1 MASLERIE
9 PKDGVVVYRSALL
22 ASHGFAHAFS
32 TRHGGVSPA
41 PFGSMNLGIASAPGE
56 PDTEANVAANAGR
69 LMDAIGAGASR
80 MVRVRQVHGR
90 AVHACTRAG
99 QGAPE
104 GHDATAGHGAAA
116 PEADAVV
123 SDLPSHAACVRTA
136 DCVPVLV
143 ACTATGAVA
152 AIHAGW
158 RGIVAGVVPHAVAAL
173 RERCGADPAAMAAAI
188 GPCIGR
194 EVYEV
199 GPEVAAEFAG
209 AVGGAHVLAAGPTR
223 PREHIDC
230 FGAVRSQLLACGIP
244 MRSIDG
250 TELCTF
256 RSPDFFS
263 FRRDGARS
271 GRMGAVIVPRP
282 VSAPRSASP

>member
-9 PKDGVVVYRSALL
+9 PNDGVVVYRSALL
-22 ASHGFAHAFS
+22 ASHGVRHAFS
-32 TRHGGVSPA
+32 TRHGGVSPE
-41 PFGSMNLGIASAPGE
+41 PFGTMNLGIASAPGE
-56 PDTEANVAANAGR
+56 SDSEANVAANAGR
-69 LMDAIGAGASR
+69 LMDAIGAGTSR
-80 MVRVRQVHGR
+80 MVRVRQVHGS
-90 AVHACTRAG
+90 AVHAC
-99 QGAPE
+99 AP
-104 GHDATAGHGAAA
+104 AAQHLPA

-158 RGIVAGVVPHAVAAL
+158 RGIVAGVVPRAVAAL
-173 RERCGADPAAMAAAI
+173 RERYGADPGAMAAAI

-199 GPEVAAEFAG
+199 GPEVASELAR
-209 AVGGAHVLAAGPTR
+209 AVGGEHVLPAGPSR

-230 FGAVRSQLLACGIP
+230 FGAVRAQLLACGVP
-244 MRSIDG
+244 ARSIDG

>member
-1 MASLERIE
+1 MLASL
-9 PKDGVVVYRSALL
+9 
-22 ASHGFAHAFS
+22 GFAHAFS
-32 TRHGGVSPA
+32 TRLGGVSPE
-41 PFGSMNLGIASAPGE
+41 PFGTMNLGIASAPGE
-56 PDTEANVAANAGR
+56 SDTESNIAANAER
-69 LMDAIGAGASR
+69 LMDAIGAGSSR

-90 AVHACTRAG
+90 AVHACTPAG
-99 QGAPE
+99 PGSPS
-104 GHDATAGHGAAA
+104 

-143 ACTATGAVA
+143 ACASTGAVA

-158 RGIVAGVVPHAVAAL
+158 RGIVAGVVPNAL
-173 RERCGADPAAMAAAI
+173 RALRDRYGAQPGAMMAAI

-199 GPEVAAEFAG
+199 GPEVAAEFAR
-209 AVGGAHVLAAGPTR
+209 AVGEEHVLAAGPSR

-230 FGAVRSQLLACGIP
+230 FGAVRAQLVACGIP
-244 MRSIDG
+244 AGAIDG
-250 TELCTF
+250 TEVCTF

-271 GRMGAVIVPRP
+271 GRMGAVIVPRA
-282 VSAPRSASP
+282 VNAPRSASP

>member
-1 MASLERIE
+1 MAALERIE
-9 PKDGVVVYRSALL
+9 PKDGVIVYRSPLL
-22 ASHGFAHAFS
+22 ASLGFAHAFS

-41 PFGSMNLGIASAPGE
+41 PFDSMNLGIASAPGE
-56 PDTEANVAANAGR
+56 ADTESNVAANAAR
-69 LMDAIGAGASR
+69 LMDAIGAGTSR
-80 MVRVRQVHGR
+80 MVRVRQVHGC
-90 AVHACTRAG
+90 AVHAC
-99 QGAPE
+99 AP
-104 GHDATAGHGAAA
+104 AGHGVPS
-116 PEADAVV
+116 PEADAVL

-136 DCVPVLV
+136 DCVPVLL

-158 RGIVAGVVPHAVAAL
+158 RGIVAGVVPRAVAAL
-173 RERCGADPAAMAAAI
+173 RERYGADPAAMAAAI

-199 GPEVAAEFAG
+199 GPEVAAEFAR
-209 AVGGAHVLAAGPTR
+209 AVGGEHVLPAGPSR

-230 FGAVRSQLLACGIP
+230 FGAVRAQLVACGVP
-244 MRSIDG
+244 ARSIDG
-250 TELCTF
+250 TELCTV

-271 GRMGAVIVPRP
+271 GRMGAVIVPRA

>member
-1 MASLERIE
+1 MNPLERIE
-9 PKDGVVVYRSALL
+9 PKDGIVVYRSALL

-32 TRHGGVSPA
+32 TRHGGVSPD
-41 PFGSMNLGIASAPGE
+41 PFGTMNLGNSGAPGE
-56 PDTEANVAANAGR
+56 ADTEANIDANAGR
-69 LMDAIGAGASR
+69 LMEAIGAAASR

-90 AVHACTRAG
+90 EVHACTPAG
-99 QGAPE
+99 HAAA
-104 GHDATAGHGAAA
+104 ATA
-116 PEADAVV
+116 ADAVV
-123 SDLPSHAACVRTA
+123 SNLPSQAACVRTA

-173 RERCGADPAAMAAAI
+173 RQRYGADPTAMVAAI

-199 GPEVAAEFAG
+199 GPEVAAEFAR
-209 AVGGAHVLAAGPTR
+209 AVGDEHVLPPGPSR

-230 FGAVRSQLLACGIP
+230 FGAVRAQLVASGIP
-244 MRSIDG
+244 ARALEG
-250 TELCTF
+250 AELCTF

-271 GRMGAVIVPRP
+271 GRMGAVIVPRA